1 MFDQELG
8 VMKLFSLFKLIPLLL
23 LLLILY
29 RNKVR
34 KVFSLYVAVNF
45 FLVAIFQNMASTREY
60 GFTVLTGNLLVS
72 LIVALSWCGEAIA
85 DQNDESGVI

>member
-34 KVFSLYVAVNF
+34 KV
-45 FLVAIFQNMASTREY
+45 LVAIFQNMASTREY